1 MIYDLVGQQQRSWG
15 RDLGNVSHS
24 RSLSLIYFTII
35 CDYLLT
41 LLFSFIFFTL
51 FIYDLALE
59 TPFLLAEHQK
69 LTNLPFIRP
78 YFIVL
83 STIYCSVSVLNTLCL
98 FRALRSIF
106 CLSVEF
112 ILSLFPFASLYLL
125 LFVSF
130 YRSAFLSLSTI
141 FYLYVPQW
149 YIRLRPI
156 SCIHKRRWW
165 LRGGDYHDDDDD
177 HDTTMIASLTSIAR
191 YINTQGD
198 AIYYDRVLL
207 RFSLSHRRSLSL
219 FLSSSLEHREK
230 LAEVR
235 GNIGI
240 FVQTD

>member
-59 TPFLLAEHQK
+59 PPFLLAEHQK

-112 ILSLFPFASLYLL
+112 ILSLSFPLCLLVSPSSLSLSISLPFSLYLL
-125 LFVSF
+125 YSI
-130 YRSAFLSLSTI
+130 SLYLNDTYASDQSPAYTSEGDDYEVVIIMMTMMITI
-141 FYLYVPQW
+141 
-149 YIRLRPI
+149 
-156 SCIHKRRWW
+156 RR
-165 LRGGDYHDDDDD
+165 
-177 HDTTMIASLTSIAR
+177 
-191 YINTQGD
+191 
-198 AIYYDRVLL
+198 
-207 RFSLSHRRSLSL
+207 
-219 FLSSSLEHREK
+219 
-230 LAEVR
+230 
-235 GNIGI
+235 
-240 FVQTD
+240 

>member
-1 MIYDLVGQQQRSWG
+1 MIYDLVGQQHRSWG

-59 TPFLLAEHQK
+59 PPFLLAEHQK

-112 ILSLFPFASLYLL
+112 ILSLSPFASFSLSLSISLPFSLYLL
-125 LFVSF
+125 YSI
-130 YRSAFLSLSTI
+130 SL
-141 FYLYVPQW
+141 YLN
-149 YIRLRPI
+149 
-156 SCIHKRRWW
+156 
-165 LRGGDYHDDDDD
+165 
-177 HDTTMIASLTSIAR
+177 DTYASDQSPAYTS
-191 YINTQGD
+191 QGD
-198 AIYYDRVLL
+198 DY
-207 RFSLSHRRSLSL
+207 
-219 FLSSSLEHREK
+219 
-230 LAEVR
+230 EVVIIMMTMMITIQR
-235 GNIGI
+235 
-240 FVQTD
+240 